1 MNDYTISSI
10 NDVVL
15 VTLSNVPNSTAA
27 LADIFKAIGEFQINV
42 DMICQTAPYKDTTE
56 ISFTIDQT
64 DLTKTLAVIGQ
75 IKESCDNLFTE
86 ISTGNCKFIIHSELL
101 KTQSGIAARLF
112 NVMAENGL
120 QIKLIT
126 TSDVEIS
133 ILLDSSEF
141 DKVEDVLK
149 KEFQ

>member
-75 IKESCDNLFTE
+75 DK
-86 ISTGNCKFIIHSELL
+86 
-101 KTQSGIAARLF
+101 R
-112 NVMAENGL
+112 
-120 QIKLIT
+120 KL
-126 TSDVEIS
+126 
-133 ILLDSSEF
+133 
-141 DKVEDVLK
+141 
-149 KEFQ
+149 

>member
-64 DLTKTLAVIGQ
+64 DLTKTPCRYRSN
-75 IKESCDNLFTE
+75 KESCDNLFTE
-86 ISTGNCKFIIHSELL
+86 ISTGNRKFIIHSEP
-101 KTQSGIAARLF
+101 
-112 NVMAENGL
+112 VENPKRNSRKAV
-120 QIKLIT
+120 QRQWREW
-126 TSDVEIS
+126 SAN
-133 ILLDSSEF
+133 
-141 DKVEDVLK
+141 
-149 KEFQ
+149 